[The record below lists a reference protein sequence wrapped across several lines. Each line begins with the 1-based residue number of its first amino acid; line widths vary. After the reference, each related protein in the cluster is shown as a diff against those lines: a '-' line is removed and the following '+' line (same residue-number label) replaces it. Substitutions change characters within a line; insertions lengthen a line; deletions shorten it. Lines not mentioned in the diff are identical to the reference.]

1 MTKRTSYT
9 YAENN
14 PVTFSDPSGHAAKS
28 GGLSSL
34 QNNIRIANGGNGP
47 ALKPVVNNPTAAAK
61 AIYQSRRDAAGLPKE
76 NTLLDNVRIY
86 NGQEYY
92 NGLVSRT
99 PVSALMSPVGGSL
112 TFAESIAAK
121 VEAVR
126 CMAYARCENASY
138 NNENITFN
146 WKLYEENKF
155 YRTTADYIRQIE
167 NDQLTDEQKRELQ
180 EIREAYLRNKDRYE
194 RISQESGLIPPE
206 AIAAIHYRE
215 NATDFLNGDFKVYL
229 HNGDSLGQESNKV
242 PFPDLFGASQFSEAA
257 LDALRGWDGISNYK
271 ENRAQ
276 QLELTPDSKD
286 LTAMVTFTGFYQG
299 WQDEANNYLYSGTSI
314 YEGVRFDRDHHK
326 TNGEDQNL
334 GTYLVIKTL
343 LEQ

>member
-1 MTKRTSYT
+1 MPISVLMSTVEGMT
-9 YAENN
+9 YAES
-14 PVTFSDPSGHAAKS
+14 VAAKMEAERCA
-28 GGLSSL
+28 GY
-34 QNNIRIANGGNGP
+34 QRPDNEEQDVVFNN
-47 ALKPVVNNPTAAAK
+47 
-61 AIYQSRRDAAGLPKE
+61 Q
-76 NTLLDNVRIY
+76 
-86 NGQEYY
+86 
-92 NGLVSRT
+92 
-99 PVSALMSPVGGSL
+99 
-112 TFAESIAAK
+112 
-121 VEAVR
+121 
-126 CMAYARCENASY
+126 
-138 NNENITFN
+138 NITFN
-146 WKLYEENKF
+146 QELYEENKF

-167 NDQLTDEQKRELQ
+167 NDELTDKQKEELQ
-180 EIREAYLRNKDRYE
+180 EIRNSYLRNKNRYE